1 MNTIKNTS
9 LIIFLCLFNHCA
21 KGQVITQNL
30 NKHFKSNI
38 LRIDSVNLKKG
49 FTGPYMKTFE
59 AEKLPL
65 FCRTEYKWS
74 KLSGINV
81 RMRLGSLDYVN
92 KLEGK

>member
-1 MNTIKNTS
+1 
-9 LIIFLCLFNHCA
+9 
-21 KGQVITQNL
+21 
-30 NKHFKSNI
+30 
-38 LRIDSVNLKKG
+38 
-49 FTGPYMKTFE
+49 MKTFE